1 MPSPHDSGS
10 STQVDPQPVPPPTLA
25 SWLRNLLKETSTL
38 GGEVFYEA
46 STRDKGR
53 YDVDTIPPNAVCLQL
68 RKHEVLQ
75 QSSVM
80 ARSSIK
86 LGFGDLT
93 SGNVRTVTKIIAG
106 DSFSE
111 MMGC

>member
-1 MPSPHDSGS
+1 MSP
-10 STQVDPQPVPPPTLA
+10 
-25 SWLRNLLKETSTL
+25 E
-38 GGEVFYEA
+38 
-46 STRDKGR
+46 
-53 YDVDTIPPNAVCLQL
+53 
-68 RKHEVLQ
+68 KHEVLQ

-106 DSFSE
+106 DSFGE